1 MFTCN
6 SAPRDTFA
14 PRIQS
19 EVPAWKLIG
28 MQKERKQSKAK
39 QKTPYMEANLL
50 HVKGKRARL
59 MDTLRRN

>member
-1 MFTCN
+1 ME
-6 SAPRDTFA
+6 ADRHA
-14 PRIQS
+14 
-19 EVPAWKLIG
+19 KG
-28 MQKERKQSKAK
+28 KKAK